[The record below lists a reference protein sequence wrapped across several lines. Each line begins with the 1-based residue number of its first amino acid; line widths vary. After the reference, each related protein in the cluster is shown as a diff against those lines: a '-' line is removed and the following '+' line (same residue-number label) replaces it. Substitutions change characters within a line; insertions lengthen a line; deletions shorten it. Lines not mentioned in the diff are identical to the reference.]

1 MYSMKQHKKI
11 KKELQPT
18 VPFQQTGTN
27 RLYIGLIICIVVWG
41 IFLRS
46 VELFNGNFLFGLD
59 HGRDFLAAYN
69 IVENHKLTLI
79 GAEAGSGVAGINGI
93 FHGPG
98 YFYLIALSYILFG
111 GNPIGAEVFMV
122 LFGVLAILFSIK
134 FGYELC
140 GKVGAVLATFFVTVS
155 PLIVSQSRFIWSSHP
170 ITIFVLLSIYCVYQI
185 PKKPI
190 LFAPLAVFLAGFTYH
205 SQLGVA
211 VPLTVSVLLA
221 IPLVY
226 RISDWKVYAWSF
238 FALII
243 AYSPMAFF
251 ELRHNFMAVRSAISY
266 VTIGDSTGVHTPIL
280 DPLRLANHTFDY
292 WNNFYNTFTYEFGW
306 IPWAKQMVVLKIIL
320 PIVGLGALLVKEK
333 KQRQFLWFI
342 LLMTVTTWAGFL
354 LLNNTVWDYY
364 LTHTRI
370 GYILFFVICMT
381 ALWRQRKQSIIKNV
395 GVLLCAVFIA
405 TVAFGSVFRQYV
417 SYTIDIK
424 DTNVIDK
431 VRAKKAVIDMMYTDA
446 AGQPFSEF
454 IFVPPI
460 YTYAYDYLFM
470 TYGKKRYGYVPGKEK
485 HGIAYLLIEPDN
497 GQPWR
502 QKGWLE
508 TVVQGGE
515 TVWKKTIYNGIIL
528 EKRVYP

>member
-1 MYSMKQHKKI
+1 MKKQRVTEVSNDQIASHHSGKYM
-11 KKELQPT
+11 L
-18 VPFQQTGTN
+18 F
-27 RLYIGLIICIVVWG
+27 IGLIICIVVWG
-41 IFLRS
+41 FFLRS

-59 HGRDFLAAYN
+59 HGRDYLAAYN

-98 YFYLIALSYILFG
+98 YFYLISFAYILFQ
-111 GNPIGAEVFMV
+111 GNPLGALVFMIV
-122 LFGVLAILFSIK
+122 FGMLALLFAFK
-134 FGYELC
+134 FGYELG
-140 GKVGAVLATFFVTVS
+140 GKTGSVLAGFFVAVS

-170 ITIFVLLSIYCVYQI
+170 ITIFVMLSLYCVYSI
-185 PKKPI
+185 PKNPK
-190 LFAPLAVFLAGFTYH
+190 LYAPLAVFLAGFTYH

-211 VPLTVSVLLA
+211 VPLTVAVILS
-221 IPLVY
+221 IPLIY
-226 RISDWKVYAWSF
+226 RISDWKVYAWVF
-238 FALII
+238 FALILS
-243 AYSPMAFF
+243 YSPMALF
-251 ELRHNFMAVRSAISY
+251 EFRHNFMAVRSAISY
-266 VTIGDSTGVHTPIL
+266 VTVGDSTGLHTPIL
-280 DPLRLANHTFDY
+280 DPIRLANHKFDY

-306 IPWAKQMVVLKIIL
+306 IPWATQMFILKCIMPVI
-320 PIVGLGALLVKEK
+320 GLGFFYVTDK
-333 KQRQFLWFI
+333 KNRQFILFI
-342 LLMTVTTWAGFL
+342 LLMTITTWAGFL

-370 GYILFFVICMT
+370 GYILLFCLSMT
-381 ALWRQRKQSIIKNV
+381 ALWRNMRYSTVAKI
-395 GVLLCAVFIA
+395 GVVLCAVFIT
-405 TVAFGSVFRQYV
+405 TVSIGSVFRQYI

-431 VRAKKAVIDMMYTDA
+431 IQAKKSILDLIYTDA

-470 TYGKKRYGYVPGKEK
+470 TYGKQKYGYVPRKEK

-515 TVWKKTIYNGIIL
+515 TLWKKTLFNGIIL
-528 EKRVYP
+528 EKRLYP